1 MNKHNLAVLAL
12 GVAPGLLYAQGPQ
25 DYRCTLGEIERRIEI
40 LYESAA
46 AAVPCEVHYY
56 KDTEAPGERQVLWRA
71 YNEAGYCEAKTEA
84 FVAQLREA
92 GFDCGQSVAESP
104 AVTEQPAAIEK
115 EEVVTD
121 QE

>member
-1 MNKHNLAVLAL
+1 MNKHNLIVLAL
-12 GVAPGLLYAQGPQ
+12 GCLPGLLLAQGPQ

-56 KDTEAPGERQVLWRA
+56 KDVEAPGERQVLWRA

-84 FVAQLREA
+84 FIAQLREA
-92 GFDCGQSVAESP
+92 GFDCGHATAEP
-104 AVTEQPAAIEK
+104 TTIEPESASESSD
-115 EEVVTD
+115 EE
-121 QE
+121 